1 MALNFG
7 SSINLSA
14 PLLFSFFSAQTD
26 LNPLPIPIPI
36 PREILERKRETEEDE
51 DEEEEEVEIIGDGF
65 GPVDLEGERGSASP

>member
-7 SSINLSA
+7 SSIHLWA
-14 PLLFSFFSAQTD
+14 PLLFSPFSAQTN
-26 LNPLPIPIPI
+26 LNPLPIPI

-51 DEEEEEVEIIGDGF
+51 DKEEEEVEIIGDGF

>member
-7 SSINLSA
+7 SSILLWA
-14 PLLFSFFSAQTD
+14 PLLFSPCSAQTN
-26 LNPLPIPIPI
+26 LNPLPIPI

>member
-7 SSINLSA
+7 SSINLWA
-14 PLLFSFFSAQTD
+14 PLLFSLCSAQTN
-26 LNPLPIPIPI
+26 LNPLPIPI

-51 DEEEEEVEIIGDGF
+51 DEEEEVEIIGDGF